1 VVGVLGAAL
10 YNPVWTTSVKTP
22 ADFAVAL
29 VEFVLLVAW
38 RAPPLLVVTVSALG
52 GVAPHQP
59 ETEPV
64 EEARRHWKM
73 KP

>member
-1 VVGVLGAAL
+1 
-10 YNPVWTTSVKTP
+10 
-22 ADFAVAL
+22 
-29 VEFVLLVAW
+29 VLLVTW

-52 GVAPHQP
+52 GVAPRQP